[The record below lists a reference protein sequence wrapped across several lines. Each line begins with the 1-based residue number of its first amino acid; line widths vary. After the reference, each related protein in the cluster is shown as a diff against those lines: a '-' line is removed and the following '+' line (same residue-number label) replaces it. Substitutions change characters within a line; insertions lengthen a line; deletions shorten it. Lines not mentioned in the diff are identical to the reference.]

1 MSKPDIYQEVTDK
14 IIDLLDKID
23 PENYK
28 APFAQLAAQG
38 IPENPTTGK
47 IYQGINILCL
57 WFNQQ
62 DKSFPSNKWATFKQ
76 WKDEGAQV
84 KKGQKSSRVVFYKTL
99 SKTDVNE
106 AGEEQESKIP
116 MLRLYNV
123 FNAHQVEGFE
133 NEENAKLAEINLV
146 NPIMNVDAFCRNT
159 EIEIKHDDPT
169 PFYSVT
175 RDFINM
181 PSKTAFVDT
190 QTAKATEHYYAI
202 LLHEL
207 IHATGAKFRL
217 DRFKPSIDSTKKNTA
232 FEELIAELG
241 AAMLCARLGIN
252 QTPREDHA
260 HYIKAWLSVL
270 RDDKKHIFKAS
281 AQAARAT
288 EFLYEMQE
296 EARP

>member
-23 PENYK
+23 PENYE

-47 IYQGINILCL
+47 IYQGINILC
-57 WFNQQ
+57 FNQQ

-76 WKDEGAQV
+76 WKDAGAQV
-84 KKGQKSSRVVFYKTL
+84 KKGEKSSRVVFYKTL

-106 AGEEQESKIP
+106 AGEEQETKIP

-146 NPIMNVDAFCRNT
+146 NPIENVDQFCKNT
-159 EIEIKHDDPT
+159 TIEIKHDNQT
-169 PFYSVT
+169 PFYNVT
-175 RDFINM
+175 KDFINM
-181 PSKTAFVDT
+181 PSKTDFVDT
-190 QTAKATEHYYAI
+190 ATAEATEHYYAI

-207 IHATGAKFRL
+207 IHSTGAKSRL
-217 DRFKPSIDSTKKNTA
+217 DRLKPSNEKSKNDTA

-241 AAMLCARLGIN
+241 AAMLCAKLGIT

-288 EFLYEMQE
+288 EFLYEMQGE
-296 EARP
+296 VCP